1 MLARFPS
8 KIAGVIPAIPPE
20 EEFLVGLV
28 VVVLTDIAGGSRGS
42 IPWSIAVR
50 SSPVVMVSSDEG
62 RSGIIEFGGSTVIGW
77 WVLVSSA
84 VWVDMVLSWSNS
96 GEESNVPG
104 VVRYSLRK
112 TVRDGGAWYCGC
124 CGSVIFQYPAL
135 TTFTGAI

>member
-84 VWVDMVLSWSNS
+84 VWV
-96 GEESNVPG
+96 
-104 VVRYSLRK
+104 
-112 TVRDGGAWYCGC
+112 
-124 CGSVIFQYPAL
+124 
-135 TTFTGAI
+135 